1 MLLVLNL
8 LRAVLAGIRR
18 LYGAL
23 LSCLG
28 FLSSRLGALE
38 LTDLILEVLLHMLE
52 HQVQWQGVSVKLL

>member
-28 FLSSRLGALE
+28 FLSHQRIVIPLEFKLVQLIMIKVRVE
-38 LTDLILEVLLHMLE
+38 LTRFY
-52 HQVQWQGVSVKLL
+52 

>member
-28 FLSSRLGALE
+28 FLSHQGIVIPLE
-38 LTDLILEVLLHMLE
+38 FKLVDLIITK
-52 HQVQWQGVSVKLL
+52 VQNLRSGF